1 MAIRQ
6 NLIYGDVSAND
17 YDVYIAGDGVYDAPA
32 RNVELVS
39 VPGRNGSLIIDK
51 GNFENITIEYP
62 AFIFATTQEEFK
74 NKLTRFINAI
84 MSQRGYQRLSD
95 TYHPDEYRTALYTE
109 AIEVN
114 PAHYNRAGQF
124 TLKFN
129 CKPQK
134 YLTSGEE
141 ESTVTNGMSLIN
153 PTLFDSEPLIKL
165 DGYGTVGFNG
175 YAITVNQGEELSGYN
190 PIWNAQSDTKN
201 IYNTPNDTNLD
212 KTLTATFDKS
222 VFNTGDTFSFDA
234 YFRYYGRP
242 GETRTLTHTNN
253 NATLSSFTVMSSG
266 VNGYFDDTFSGI
278 TFNVGT
284 ARTETDTVTFTITD
298 PSNTTTIT
306 FTVAYDGDHT
316 VTVSFARATTGL
328 AGNSRILRLSEGNG
342 VSTITVGGEDDA
354 IYVDCELGEAYTFN
368 NGSVVSVNDNVALG
382 SDLPKLA
389 PGENTFT
396 ISNTFD
402 EVKVIPRWWR
412 L

>member
-17 YDVYIAGDGVYDAPA
+17 YDVYVAGDGVYDAPA

-95 TYHPDEYRTALYTE
+95 TYHPDEYRMALYTE
-109 AIEVN
+109 SIDVN

-165 DGYGTVGFNG
+165 DGYGTVAFNG
-175 YAITVNQGEELSGYN
+175 YSINVTHEEVSGYN
-190 PIWNAQSDTKN
+190 PIWTAKQDSKTVPSNHTD
-201 IYNTPNDTNLD
+201 NLPGSI
-212 KTLTATFDKS
+212 TVTFDKS
-222 VFNTGDTFSFDA
+222 VFNAGDEFTFDA
-234 YFRYYGRP
+234 SFRYAGAA
-242 GETRTLTHTNN
+242 GDSRTITHTNN
-253 NATLSSFTVMSSG
+253 NATLGSWVMYSNG
-266 VNGYFDDTFSGI
+266 VEGYFEDTFNGVV
-278 TFNVGT
+278 FYVGT
-284 ARTETDTVTFTITD
+284 ASTLTDTVTFTTTGRV
-298 PSNTTTIT
+298 NTTTIT
-306 FTVAYDGDHT
+306 FTVAYDGNQT
-316 VTVSFARATTGL
+316 VTVTFGRTFTSLMGL
-328 AGNSRILRLSEGNG
+328 SRIIRISDGIG
-342 VSTITVGGEDDA
+342 TSTISVGENI

-402 EVKVIPRWWR
+402 EVKVIPRWRR